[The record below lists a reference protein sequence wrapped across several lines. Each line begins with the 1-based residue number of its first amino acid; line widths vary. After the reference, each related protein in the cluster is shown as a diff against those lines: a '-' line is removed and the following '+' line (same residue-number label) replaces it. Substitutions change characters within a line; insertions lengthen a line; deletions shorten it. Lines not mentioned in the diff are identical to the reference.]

1 MSLSLQQ
8 WLTQL
13 EQGMVGGVID
23 LGLERTRAV
32 KERLNLAPKCPL
44 VIVGGTNG
52 KGSVC
57 AFLTQMYVQAG
68 YKVGTLTSPHLQHYN
83 ERIAIN
89 GVPSSDEQIITSF
102 ERIQAAC
109 KPKNTLPSGLMSKK

>member
-44 VIVGGTNG
+44 IIVGGTNG

-57 AFLTQMYVQAG
+57 AFF
-68 YKVGTLTSPHLQHYN
+68 
-83 ERIAIN
+83 I
-89 GVPSSDEQIITSF
+89 
-102 ERIQAAC
+102 
-109 KPKNTLPSGLMSKK
+109 

>member
-32 KERLNLAPKCPL
+32 KERLNLAPNCPL

-52 KGSVC
+52 KGSGVC
-57 AFLTQMYVQAG
+57 FFNPNVRTG
-68 YKVGTLTSPHLQHYN
+68 RLQSGH
-83 ERIAIN
+83 IN
-89 GVPSSDEQIITSF
+89 QPTF
-102 ERIQAAC
+102 AA
-109 KPKNTLPSGLMSKK
+109 LQ

>member
-32 KERLNLAPKCPL
+32 KERLNLAPK
-44 VIVGGTNG
+44 
-52 KGSVC
+52 
-57 AFLTQMYVQAG
+57 
-68 YKVGTLTSPHLQHYN
+68 
-83 ERIAIN
+83 
-89 GVPSSDEQIITSF
+89 
-102 ERIQAAC
+102 
-109 KPKNTLPSGLMSKK
+109 

>member
-32 KERLNLAPKCPL
+32 KERLALSPKCPV

-83 ERIAIN
+83 ERIVIM
-89 GVPSSDEQIITSF
+89 VCP
-102 ERIQAAC
+102 AA
-109 KPKNTLPSGLMSKK
+109 MSKSSPVLSAYKRPVKTTSP